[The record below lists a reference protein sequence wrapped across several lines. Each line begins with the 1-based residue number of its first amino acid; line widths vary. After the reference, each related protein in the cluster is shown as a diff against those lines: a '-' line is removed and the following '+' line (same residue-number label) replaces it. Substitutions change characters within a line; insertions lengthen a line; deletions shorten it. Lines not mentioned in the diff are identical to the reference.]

1 MLPSCRTLDGFARE
15 SHEKDGVGVYA
26 LDAGS
31 TLIVKTR
38 HSCYR
43 LTVVDGSRQL
53 VLAAGG
59 IFPEPT
65 IVRLSGATFG
75 GSTLKIGWILVGLR
89 IEFGLGAKQI
99 TSSPV
104 QSVEIEEPAALTT
117 HEERAA

>member
-1 MLPSCRTLDGFARE
+1 MVPSCRTLDGFARE
-15 SHEKDGVGVYA
+15 SHDKDGVGVHA
-26 LDAGS
+26 LDAGC

-38 HSCYR
+38 HSDYR

-53 VLAAGG
+53 VLASGG

-75 GSTLKIGWILVGLR
+75 GSTLKVGWILVGLR
-89 IEFGLGAKQI
+89 IEFGLGTKQI

-104 QSVEIEEPAALTT
+104 QSVEIEEASPLTSR
-117 HEERAA
+117 EERAA

>member
-15 SHEKDGVGVYA
+15 SHDKDGVGVYA

-31 TLIVKTR
+31 ILIVKTR

-75 GSTLKIGWILVGLR
+75 GSTLKVGWILVGLR
-89 IEFGLGAKQI
+89 IEFGLGTTQI

-104 QSVEIEEPAALTT
+104 QSIEIEEPTALTS

>member
-15 SHEKDGVGVYA
+15 SNEKNGVEVCA
-26 LDAGS
+26 LGAGS
-31 TLIVKTR
+31 TVIVNTR

-75 GSTLKIGWILVGLR
+75 GSTLKVGWILVGLR
-89 IEFGLGAKQI
+89 IEFGLGTTQI
-99 TSSPV
+99 TSSRV
-104 QSVEIEEPAALTT
+104 QSIEIEEPTALTS

>member
-1 MLPSCRTLDGFARE
+1 MLPSWRTLDGFARE

-75 GSTLKIGWILVGLR
+75 GSTLKVGWILVGLR
-89 IEFGLGAKQI
+89 IEFGLGTKQI

-104 QSVEIEEPAALTT
+104 QSIAIEEPTSATSL
-117 HEERAA
+117 EERAA

>member
-1 MLPSCRTLDGFARE
+1 MIPSCRTLDGFARE
-15 SHEKDGVGVYA
+15 SNQKDGVGVYA

-43 LTVVDGSRQL
+43 LTVVDSSRQL

-75 GSTLKIGWILVGLR
+75 GSTLKVGWILVGLR

-104 QSVEIEEPAALTT
+104 QSVEIEETTALTS

>member
-15 SHEKDGVGVYA
+15 SNEKSGLDIYG

-75 GSTLKIGWILVGLR
+75 GSTLKVGWILVGLR
-89 IEFGLGAKQI
+89 IEFGLGTKQI
-99 TSSPV
+99 TSSAV
-104 QSVEIEEPAALTT
+104 QSVEIEEPTSLTSL
-117 HEERAA
+117 EERAA